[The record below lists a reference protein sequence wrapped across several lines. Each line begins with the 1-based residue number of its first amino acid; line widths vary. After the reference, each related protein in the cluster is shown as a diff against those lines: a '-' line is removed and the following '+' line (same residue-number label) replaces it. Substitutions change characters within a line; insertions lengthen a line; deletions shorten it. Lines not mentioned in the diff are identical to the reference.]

1 MIGRQ
6 EIEKLGSIFLVLFS
20 ENNQG
25 KSLPP
30 PPPPPVLGGN
40 RVLQSSFPRN
50 QSLSDKAIKNFYV
63 FKYITVSGQHFVGDN
78 VYCYIVP

>member
-1 MIGRQ
+1 MRLVGR
-6 EIEKLGSIFLVLFS
+6 KL
-20 ENNQG
+20 
-25 KSLPP
+25 KSLEVFFWFCFQKITRGNS
-30 PPPPPVLGGN
+30 PPPVLGSN

-50 QSLSDKAIKNFYV
+50 QSLSDKVIKNFYV

>member
-1 MIGRQ
+1 MRLVGR
-6 EIEKLGSIFLVLFS
+6 KL
-20 ENNQG
+20 
-25 KSLPP
+25 KSLEVFFWFCFQKITRGNPP

>member
-1 MIGRQ
+1 MRLVGR
-6 EIEKLGSIFLVLFS
+6 KL
-20 ENNQG
+20 
-25 KSLPP
+25 KSLEVFFWFCFQKITRGNPP
-30 PPPPPVLGGN
+30 P
-40 RVLQSSFPRN
+40 SSFPRN